1 MEASYTKYHKK
12 YYEVHRDEIREKRK
26 PTDRAYYEKNR
37 ELIKQRALDRYYR
50 LKEAAKQ
57 TTASPAPAPA
67 PPPALG
73 LSETLPAPADTKIES
88 A

>member
-50 LKEAAKQ
+50 LKALGEAVAAN
-57 TTASPAPAPA
+57 TPAPAPA
-67 PPPALG
+67 PA
-73 LSETLPAPADTKIES
+73 AKIES

>member
-57 TTASPAPAPA
+57 TT
-67 PPPALG
+67 PPALG
-73 LSETLPAPADTKIES
+73 LSETLPASPAPAPADTKIES

>member
-57 TTASPAPAPA
+57 TTASPA
-67 PPPALG
+67 LG
-73 LSETLPAPADTKIES
+73 LSETLPAPAPAAKIES